1 MAEAGESGIRHAAVL
16 GQPITHS
23 LSPVLHNAAYRALGL
38 GWEYTAIEC
47 GVEELPTVLA
57 ERTDWAG
64 FSLTMPLKRAGLE
77 LAVQLS
83 PRAAVVGAANTLL
96 PVDGGWLAG
105 NTDVAG
111 VLGALAESGR
121 GPASL
126 TVLGA
131 GGTAQAVV
139 AAAAELE
146 LFEVSVLVRDPS
158 RTAELRDTADRAG
171 VQLTI
176 STLTVDN
183 DALDAA
189 FVVSTLPA
197 GAADVI
203 AARDWHEH
211 QVVLDAVYAGW
222 PTALASAADSAGA
235 TVLSGALMLLHQAVA
250 QVALMTGRPAPQ
262 DAMRAALRAAQP
274 NAGL

>member
-1 MAEAGESGIRHAAVL
+1 VAEAGESGIRHAAVL

-38 GWEYTAIEC
+38 SWEYTAIEC
-47 GVEELPTVLA
+47 GVEELPAVLA
-57 ERTDWAG
+57 GRTDWAG

-77 LAVQLS
+77 LAVELS

-96 PVDGGWLAG
+96 PVDGGWLAD

-121 GPASL
+121 ATPSL

-131 GGTAQAVV
+131 GGTAQAVI
-139 AAAAELE
+139 AAAAELG

-158 RTAELRDTADRAG
+158 RTTELRDTAERAG
-171 VQLTI
+171 VELAI

-183 DALDAA
+183 DALGAP

-203 AARDWHEH
+203 AARDWQGY

-222 PTALASAADSAGA
+222 PTALASAADAAGA
-235 TVLSGALMLLHQAVA
+235 TVLSGALMLLHQAMA
-250 QVALMTGRPAPQ
+250 QVVLMTGRPAPHE
-262 DAMRAALRAAQP
+262 AMRDALQAAQP